1 MGLSCLRLLSHVSHD
16 NAKFSDRIV
25 FWSCNKSF
33 VDQALLRYN
42 CLLGSFY
49 VGILYTLT
57 SSWSIKTPKKSLSEY
72 SAILM
77 YTCHLCSH
85 ASDNYALLVKAW
97 KGIHRFRPLL
107 SSPLPYTVFAPTLF
121 EFDPSSR
128 VRPLIEWYP
137 DELIRKLMS
146 KFFSLNF
153 INRAKRVQV

>member
-85 ASDNYALLVKAW
+85 TSDNYALLVKAW
-97 KGIHRFRPLL
+97 KGIRRFRSLS
-107 SSPLPYTVFAPTLF
+107 SSPLPYTVFDLPYT
-121 EFDPSSR
+121 DPWLSDIQMNWFVSWWVNSS
-128 VRPLIEWYP
+128 VLI
-137 DELIRKLMS
+137 S
-146 KFFSLNF
+146 
-153 INRAKRVQV
+153 